1 MAKIMGGVTA
11 TNMPVPDWEQTNPL
25 KADYIKN
32 KPDISGKVDKV
43 PQATGG
49 NLAVFTMPEGNIADC
64 GISCAELVTTKNI
77 GNFAT
82 NTEKAESF
90 DTETGQLPVYGS
102 VTVNA
107 PKDQAGLSIRKG
119 DIRIFPATEAQ
130 IEYQVQNPGVD
141 VGFCTPIVPKTV
153 NLAVKMGLSYNHLT
167 LTDAEKQAARTLIG
181 AAAID
186 TLGDISEAL
195 DHIIALQ
202 ESIMG
207 GDA

>member
-1 MAKIMGGVTA
+1 MDKKIVGGVVT
-11 TNMPVPDWEQTNPL
+11 TP
-25 KADYIKN
+25 IR
-32 KPDISGKVDKV
+32 ISDKVDKV
-43 PQATGG
+43 PQAKGG
-49 NLAVFTMPEGNIADC
+49 NLAVFVEPYGNIADC

-82 NTEKAESF
+82 NTEKAESL

-107 PKDQAGLSIRKG
+107 PKEFAGLSIREG
-119 DIRIFPATEAQ
+119 DIRIVPATEAQ
-130 IEYQVQNPGVD
+130 IEYQVQNPGTD
-141 VGFCTPIVPKTV
+141 VGFCNPIVPKTV

-167 LTDAEKQAARTLIG
+167 LTDAEKQAARTLVG

-195 DHIIALQ
+195 DHILALQ